1 MIRYL
6 LLGVVVCLAFGGFG
20 EAVAAPCGPSQSFGL
35 YSGSMVVNGQTRTY
49 YYRIAANYQP
59 CEPHELLI
67 GLHGTCG
74 SATCG
79 TQIDLKYVSQMYAMP
94 PYSKR
99 AISVYPNAR
108 VCQPEWPGCPVGQF
122 GWDLLPSGDDAAFVA
137 ALEAWAQETYN
148 IDPARMFAYGFS
160 RGAFEAEVVHVAQPG
175 TLRAIFAVAGALP
188 GTSPAPSQPAAH
200 ASRGCDNDNAVPISW
215 MISTRDAWRAVNG
228 CASTGSRLGSDA
240 SCVSYDG
247 CALPVLWCERSTCS
261 PPHTWTFP
269 QDTQDVCT
277 FFAQF

>member
-1 MIRYL
+1 MSETFSDSRMATFIVRLSWPRAGGGLTGVVERVATGEKRRFYEAKKTAGGDADVVQAKRDRPPTRGATGRSSRRRWEMIRYL

-20 EAVAAPCGPSQSFGL
+20 EAVAAPCGPSQSPGL

-108 VCQPEWPGCPVGQF
+108 VCQQEWPGCPAGQF
-122 GWDLLPSGDDAAFVA
+122 GWDLLPS
-137 ALEAWAQETYN
+137 
-148 IDPARMFAYGFS
+148 
-160 RGAFEAEVVHVAQPG
+160 
-175 TLRAIFAVAGALP
+175 
-188 GTSPAPSQPAAH
+188 
-200 ASRGCDNDNAVPISW
+200 
-215 MISTRDAWRAVNG
+215 
-228 CASTGSRLGSDA
+228 
-240 SCVSYDG
+240 
-247 CALPVLWCERSTCS
+247 
-261 PPHTWTFP
+261 
-269 QDTQDVCT
+269 
-277 FFAQF
+277 